1 MFNVTCKIN
10 NNRLKSKLNIVGV
23 LYILISYIKIGKLYN
38 GKLLCFRHCY
48 SHMIITCEFFMTFG
62 LHWNFGLLTNHELKS
77 NECYRCC
84 VNNRLTF
91 IVQAAQKINY
101 NYIGNVNK
109 LSILNGWVASTRG
122 MFTN

>member
-23 LYILISYIKIGKLYN
+23 LYILISCIKSGNYITVNYCVFVIA
-38 GKLLCFRHCY
+38 

-91 IVQAAQKINY
+91 IVQIAQKINY

-122 MFTN
+122 MFIN